1 MDVIGIVCEYNP
13 FHNGHKYQID
23 KIKKLYPDSIIIA
36 VMSSNFCE
44 RGEVSVINKWDKT
57 SIAIDN
63 GVNLV
68 IELPF
73 VFSSQSADIFSFGA
87 LKILNYLKVKKIVFG
102 SESNDISLLKDIA
115 SLQVNNKE
123 FDSLVK
129 EEIDS
134 GVNYPT
140 ALSNVIKRKL
150 GKSVNSPN
158 DLLAI
163 SYIKEIIKNNYDIEA
178 ISIKRTNDYHS
189 TDCNSDIISAT
200 AIRNLIKEDKNIS
213 KYIPWDINSYKIYK
227 PGMFKLLKYKINIG
241 RDLNNII
248 DVSEGIDSRIIKYI
262 NISNSYD
269 ELINHVKTKRYT
281 YNKLNRM
288 FIHILTDLTCDDVK
302 DIDINY
308 IRVLGMNNT
317 GSKYL
322 KSISKS
328 CSVPII
334 TRYKNN
340 DYKELLIEQRV
351 NNIYSIIVNDDS
363 LIKKEIGK
371 PIIR

>member
-13 FHNGHKYQID
+13 FHNGHKYQINE
-23 KIKKLYPDSIIIA
+23 IKKLYPDSIIIA

-68 IELPF
+68 IELPV

-241 RDLNNII
+241 RDL
-248 DVSEGIDSRIIKYI
+248 V
-262 NISNSYD
+262 
-269 ELINHVKTKRYT
+269 
-281 YNKLNRM
+281 
-288 FIHILTDLTCDDVK
+288 ILM
-302 DIDINY
+302 
-308 IRVLGMNNT
+308 MN
-317 GSKYL
+317 
-322 KSISKS
+322 
-328 CSVPII
+328 
-334 TRYKNN
+334 
-340 DYKELLIEQRV
+340 
-351 NNIYSIIVNDDS
+351 
-363 LIKKEIGK
+363 
-371 PIIR
+371 